1 MNLEA
6 LPWLILFLP
15 LLATVAITLFTLRCR
30 TTSALLSIG
39 AIVAGFI
46 LTVCFIATNGW
57 APAHSELAINW
68 LSIGNLNIDFGLKL
82 DALSLMMML
91 IVTGVGGAIHI
102 YSFGYMREDRGFS
115 RFFACLSLFT
125 FSMLGIV
132 LANNFIQLFIF
143 WELVGVSSYLLIGFW
158 FEKPSAADAAKKA
171 FFTNRLGDF
180 GFLLGILVV
189 WAALGSLNFSTLQQ
203 SLTAN
208 PTALGTIASIAGL
221 LIFCGAMGKSV
232 QFPLHVWLP
241 DAMEGPTP
249 VSALIHAATMVAAG
263 VYMLCRI
270 IFLLDPTALQVIAYI
285 GGFTALLAALIAV
298 QQNDIKRILAY
309 STLSQLGY
317 MVMAVGLAGPAPAM
331 FHLTTHAF
339 FKALLFLGAG
349 SVIIALHHEQDIWKM
364 GGLKKKMP
372 VTFWTF
378 IIGTLALCGVPPFSG
393 FYSKDSILA
402 QALEQKN
409 YPLFVLGVFVAG
421 LTTFYM
427 FRLLYV
433 AFLGERRTGVA
444 PVSHSKE
451 AAQAGDESLRQAGS
465 LSYEPHESPPV
476 MAWPLRVLAV
486 FAVIGGVI
494 GVSEILNKHLLSTG
508 LSKFVVLTSG
518 RAAQWNLLQIRG
530 DAGNITSIPPAV
542 LSSIFPE
549 QTLVQKIFEPFTHAP
564 VPAVLGLLA
573 VAIGFVTARKFYRNA
588 TNDPLPAKLGGFA
601 TAMKNRFYFDEIY
614 EATFIRV
621 HDFIA
626 AVMDWIDRWLV
637 DWACIG
643 LVRGGT
649 DITGRAL
656 RLVQTGNLQTYAF
669 LFVLGVAVVLY
680 WVLK

>member
-1 MNLEA
+1 MKLEA

-15 LLATVAITLFTLRCR
+15 LLAATVTTLFTLRCR
-30 TTSALLSIG
+30 TISALLSIG
-39 AIVAGFI
+39 AIVTGFV
-46 LTVCFIATNGW
+46 LTIVFIAANSW
-57 APAHSELAINW
+57 APTPSELTTDW

-102 YSFGYMREDRGFS
+102 YSFGYMHEDRGMS
-115 RFFACLSLFT
+115 RFFAFLSLFT

-180 GFLLGILVV
+180 GFLLGILMV
-189 WAALGSLNFSTLQQ
+189 WTALGSLNFSTLQQ
-203 SLTAN
+203 TLIAN
-208 PTALGTIASIAGL
+208 PAALGTIASIAGL
-221 LIFCGAMGKSV
+221 LIFCGAMGKSA

-270 IFLLDPTALQVIAYI
+270 IFLLDPTALHVIAWI
-285 GGFTALLAALIAV
+285 GGFTALLAALIAI

-317 MVMAVGLAGPAPAM
+317 MVMAVGLAGPTPAM

-364 GGLKKKMP
+364 GGLRKKMP

-378 IIGTLALCGVPPFSG
+378 LFGALALCGVPPFSG
-393 FYSKDSILA
+393 FYSKDSIFA
-402 QALEQKN
+402 QALQQRN
-409 YPLFVLGVFVAG
+409 YALFVLAVLVAV

-427 FRLLYV
+427 FRLFYV
-433 AFLGERRTGVA
+433 AFLGKAKT
-444 PVSHSKE
+444 E
-451 AAQAGDESLRQAGS
+451 AAEHA
-465 LSYEPHESPPV
+465 HESPAV
-476 MAWPLRVLAV
+476 MSWPLLVLAV
-486 FAVIGGVI
+486 FAVIGGII
-494 GVSEILNKHLLSTG
+494 GASETY
-508 LSKFVVLTSG
+508 
-518 RAAQWNLLQIRG
+518 AAQFG
-530 DAGNITSIPPAV
+530 EAEHTSIAQRIV
-542 LSSIFPE
+542 
-549 QTLVQKIFEPFTHAP
+549 EPFTHSP
-564 VPAVLGLLA
+564 VAATIGILA
-573 VAIGFVTARKFYRNA
+573 VIVGFFAARTLYRNA

-614 EATFIRV
+614 EATFIRA

-637 DWACIG
+637 DWAYIG

-649 DITGRAL
+649 DFTGRAL
-656 RLVQTGNLQTYAF
+656 RLMQTGNLQTYAF
-669 LFVLGVAVVLY
+669 LFVLGVAVVL
-680 WVLK
+680 WFALGK